1 MAPEALAQVLRS
13 LDNLFNNGHNQAAL
27 LVGLDIADDAAIYK
41 LNDEQAIINTVDFFT
56 PVVDNPYDYGA
67 IAAANSMSDVYA
79 MGGEVT
85 FALNVGAFPANMA
98 PEIISQILRGGAEK
112 VIEAGA
118 VIAGGHTIT
127 DDEPKYGLAVT
138 GLVHPKRFFTKGGAQ
153 PGDVLVL
160 TKPLGSGT
168 ISTALK
174 REIADPAHVAAM
186 VESMKRLNRGAARAG
201 QAVGG
206 IKAVT
211 DITGFG
217 LLGHAMEM
225 VKASGR
231 KSGRKSARKSGRKFV
246 FEINQ
251 IPLLD
256 GAATYA
262 ADFVFPGGMANNK
275 MYFEGAVTFAPGIS
289 DDRQWL
295 LWDPQTSG
303 GLLLA
308 VPPERLDDFLSAC
321 TENGNNSPAWVI
333 GQVVDDEA
341 IVTGGGIEVLA

>member
-1 MAPEALAQVLRS
+1 MAPEALTQVLRP
-13 LDNLFNNGHNQAAL
+13 LHNLFSHNGHPEL
-27 LVGLDIADDAAIYK
+27 LVGLSVADDAAIYK
-41 LNDEQAIINTVDFFT
+41 LNDEQAIINTLDFFT
-56 PVVDNPYDYGA
+56 PVVDDPYDYGA

-79 MGGEVT
+79 MGGEVV
-85 FALNVGAFPANMA
+85 FALNVSAFPAKMEPA
-98 PEIISQILRGGAEK
+98 IITEILRGGADK

-118 VIAGGHTIT
+118 VIAGGHTVT

-138 GLVHPKRFFTKGGAQ
+138 GTVHPERFFTKGGAR
-153 PGDVLVL
+153 PGDALVL
-160 TKPLGSGT
+160 TKPLGTGT

-174 REIADPAHVAAM
+174 RGIADPNHVTVM
-186 VESMKRLNRGAARAG
+186 VESMKRLNREATQAA
-201 QAVGG
+201 QATGG

-225 VKASGR
+225 AQASGHQ
-231 KSGRKSARKSGRKFV
+231 FV

-256 GAATYA
+256 GATTYA

-275 MYFEGAVTFAPGIS
+275 MYFEPDVTFAPGIP
-289 DDRQWL
+289 DDQQWL

-303 GLLLA
+303 GLLIA
-308 VPPERLDDFLSAC
+308 VPAARLTDFLSAC
-321 TENGNNSPAWVI
+321 TEDGRNQSAWLI
-333 GQVVDDEA
+333 GR
-341 IVTGGGIEVLA
+341 VTTGSGIEVLP

>member
-1 MAPEALAQVLRS
+1 MAPGALAQVLRP
-13 LDNLFNNGHNQAAL
+13 LHNLFNGNSPANL
-27 LVGLDIADDAAIYK
+27 LVGLGMADDAAIYR
-41 LNDEQAIINTVDFFT
+41 LNAEQAIISTLDFFT
-56 PVVDNPYDYGA
+56 PVVDDPYDYGA

-85 FALNVGAFPANMA
+85 FALNVGAFPANMDPA
-98 PEIISQILRGGAEK
+98 IITEILRGGAEK

-118 VIAGGHTIT
+118 VIAGGHTVT

-138 GLVHPKRFFTKGGAQ
+138 GIVHPDRFFTKGGAQ
-153 PGDVLVL
+153 PGDILVL
-160 TKPLGSGT
+160 TKPLGTGT

-174 REIADPAHVAAM
+174 RDLADPAHVANM
-186 VESMKRLNRGAARAG
+186 VASMKRLNRAVAQAG

-217 LLGHAMEM
+217 LLGHGMEM
-225 VKASGR
+225 VQAAGH
-231 KSGRKSARKSGRKFV
+231 KFV
-246 FEINQ
+246 FELNQ

-262 ADFVFPGGMANNK
+262 AQFIFPGGASNNK
-275 MYFEGAVTFAPGIS
+275 TFFEKGVTFAPTIP
-289 DDRQWL
+289 DERRWL

-308 VPPERLDDFLSAC
+308 IPAERLADFQNICA
-321 TENGNNSPAWVI
+321 ERKQPAWVI
-333 GQVVDDEA
+333 GQVIA
-341 IVTGGGIEVLA
+341 GSGIEVLP

>member
-1 MAPEALAQVLRS
+1 MAPEALTQVLRP
-13 LDNLFNNGHNQAAL
+13 LHNLFNGNRPANL
-27 LVGLDIADDAAIYK
+27 LVGLNIADDAAVYK
-41 LNDEQAIINTVDFFT
+41 LNDQQAIINTIDFFT
-56 PVVDNPYDYGA
+56 PVVDDPYDYGA

-85 FALNVGAFPANMA
+85 FALNVGAFPADMEPA
-98 PEIISQILRGGAEK
+98 LITEILRGGAEK

-118 VIAGGHTIT
+118 VIAGGHTVT

-138 GLVHPKRFFTKGGAQ
+138 GLVHPERIFTKGGAK
-153 PGDVLVL
+153 PGDALVL
-160 TKPLGSGT
+160 TKPLGTGT

-174 REIADPAHVAAM
+174 RGLADPVHVAEM
-186 VESMKRLNRGAARAG
+186 VASMKRLNRAAAQVG
-201 QAVGG
+201 HAVGG

-217 LLGHAMEM
+217 LLGHGMEM
-225 VKASGR
+225 AQASNS
-231 KSGRKSARKSGRKFV
+231 KLL
-246 FEINQ
+246 FEWSR

-256 GAATYA
+256 GAMDYA
-262 ADFVFPGGMANNK
+262 AQFIFPGGASNNK
-275 MYFEGAVTFAPGIS
+275 IFFEKDVTFAPTLP

-308 VPPERLDDFLSAC
+308 IPAERLDDFQSICA
-321 TENGNNSPAWVI
+321 ERNQPAWVV
-333 GQVVDDEA
+333 GQVIA
-341 IVTGGGIEVLA
+341 GSGIEVVP

>member
-1 MAPEALAQVLRS
+1 MAPEALTQVLRP
-13 LDNLFNNGHNQAAL
+13 LHNLFNGNGPANL
-27 LVGLDIADDAAIYK
+27 LVGLGMADDAAVYK
-41 LNDEQAIINTVDFFT
+41 LNEQQAIINTIDFFT
-56 PVVDNPYDYGA
+56 PVVDDPYDYGA

-85 FALNVGAFPANMA
+85 FALNVGAFPASMEPA
-98 PEIISQILRGGAEK
+98 LIAEILRGGAEK

-118 VIAGGHTIT
+118 VIAGGHTVT

-138 GLVHPKRFFTKGGAQ
+138 GMVHPERIFTKGGAK
-153 PGDVLVL
+153 PGDALVL
-160 TKPLGSGT
+160 TKPLGTGT

-174 REIADPAHVAAM
+174 RGLADPVHVAGM
-186 VESMKRLNRGAARAG
+186 VASMKRLNRAAAQAG

-217 LLGHAMEM
+217 LLGHGMEM
-225 VKASGR
+225 AQASNSKLLLELNR
-231 KSGRKSARKSGRKFV
+231 
-246 FEINQ
+246 

-256 GAATYA
+256 GAADYA
-262 ADFVFPGGMANNK
+262 AQFIFPGGASNNK
-275 MYFEGAVTFAPGIS
+275 MFFEKDVTFAPTIP

-303 GLLLA
+303 GLLMA
-308 VPPERLDDFLSAC
+308 IPAERLADFQSICA
-321 TENGNNSPAWVI
+321 ERNQPAWVV
-333 GQVVDDEA
+333 GQVIA
-341 IVTGGGIEVLA
+341 GSGIEVVP